1 MSICGEMAADPGA
14 AILLLGMGLET
25 FSMSAPGIPRIKWLI
40 RSFSAQRAKQ
50 ILNRVLRMESA
61 DSVRKMLDEELVRS
75 GLGEL
80 VVNDTYAA
88 GYERPTGM

>member
-1 MSICGEMAADPGA
+1 
-14 AILLLGMGLET
+14 
-25 FSMSAPGIPRIKWLI
+25 
-40 RSFSAQRAKQ
+40 
-50 ILNRVLRMESA
+50 MESA